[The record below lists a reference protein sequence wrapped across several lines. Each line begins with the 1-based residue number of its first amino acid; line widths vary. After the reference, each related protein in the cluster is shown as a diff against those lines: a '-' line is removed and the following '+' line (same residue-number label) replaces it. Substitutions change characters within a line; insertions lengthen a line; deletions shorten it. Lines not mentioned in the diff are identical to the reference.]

1 MNRQFIEVDYC
12 NSAQSF
18 KWLWASVSFVQCIL
32 TYYVVDDNLL
42 SAPIYLV
49 NVLLYFIGT
58 VYYVIA
64 LKKYKVFLDNVVL
77 ISATLSILS
86 WMTMA
91 HTITLLW
98 GDNHATEKVLLL
110 GFFSMLMCF
119 NASRFML
126 IASTIPIMAMHVY
139 YQVAYVE
146 QSGMSLLVST
156 IKYPFFVIAMI
167 TTQVN
172 HNARLVASHQKL
184 VALNQELT
192 ILRNLDD
199 LTGIYNRRAFD
210 EKLKYLLELQN
221 RNKQPVSLMLI
232 DVDFFKRYND
242 SLGHLQGDKCLKEVA
257 NALSAAVKRETDI
270 VARVGGE
277 EFGIIL
283 PNTNLDDC
291 QLVARNVINTLRDKM
306 ILHPNSS
313 VSSYV
318 TASIGCACIQ
328 GSVTTPEIIYH
339 QADNA
344 LYRAKEQGRNRYCV

>member
-12 NSAQSF
+12 NSAQSY
-18 KWLWASVSFVQCIL
+18 KWLWATVSFVQCIL
-32 TYYVVDDNLL
+32 TYYVITDDLL
-42 SAPIYLV
+42 LAPIYLV
-49 NVLLYFIGT
+49 NLLLYFIGSAFYVT
-58 VYYVIA
+58 V
-64 LKKYKVFLDNVVL
+64 LKKHKVFPNSVL
-77 ISATLSILS
+77 LMSAAIAIVL
-86 WMTMA
+86 WMIMA
-91 HTITLLW
+91 HTVTLLW
-98 GDNHATEKVLLL
+98 SDNHATEKVLLL

-126 IASTIPIMAMHVY
+126 IACTVPIMILHVY
-139 YQVAYVE
+139 YELTYVE

-156 IKYPFFVIAMI
+156 VKYPFFVIAMI

-184 VALNQELT
+184 VALNKELT

-242 SLGHLQGDKCLKEVA
+242 SLGHLQGDKCLREVA
-257 NALSAAVKRETDI
+257 KALNAAVKRETDV

-291 QLVARNVINTLRDKM
+291 QLVARKVINTLRDKM

-328 GSVTTPEIIYH
+328 GSITTSEVIYH
-339 QADNA
+339 RADSA